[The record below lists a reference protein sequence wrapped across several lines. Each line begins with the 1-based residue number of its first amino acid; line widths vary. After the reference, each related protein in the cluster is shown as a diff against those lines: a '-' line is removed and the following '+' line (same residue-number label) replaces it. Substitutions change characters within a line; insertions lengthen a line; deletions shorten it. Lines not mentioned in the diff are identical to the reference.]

1 MIDFTSHGKRTKL
14 SETPITYIP
23 LGIHQSYDNCFI
35 AIVLV
40 TLYYQN
46 CHIASVFV
54 EKSVTVF
61 AVIAVIGVFYYVQ
74 ILYVGSWYLL
84 STGDDTQI
92 ISVYY
97 TVHYSIA
104 TVILYVVNLEK

>member
-1 MIDFTSHGKRTKL
+1 MTYPSRHYVINSFCLLFQVPPTTTLLDFLKKL
-14 SETPITYIP
+14 LES
-23 LGIHQSYDNCFI
+23 LLLFR
-35 AIVLV
+35 
-40 TLYYQN
+40 
-46 CHIASVFV
+46 